1 MSPEVK
7 QAIEQQKQSCPFCRI
22 VKGEIESKKIYE
34 NELFIAVLDINPAAK
49 GHMLVMPKE
58 HYPIMPL
65 IPKETLEKLYVLIKE
80 LDAAVYKGLLCRST
94 VFIAN
99 GGAAGQQ
106 SNHFM
111 MHVIPRE
118 DNDGLDAFNIPS
130 NKLDSDAA
138 EKAAVHLRNSLAAV
152 VNKTTGAAAGTAA
165 MPRAFSK
172 EQLIGIIE
180 KNPPLKKIIIEQP
193 EDFKKMVPTHP
204 QLGPMFEGKDV
215 DGIIDEIMKRA
226 GAERIKN
233 VNAEAKEAAD
243 KEERKD
249 NPENYGNKM
258 KAPDKKETAK
268 DKANLDTIAK
278 LFS

>member
-1 MSPEVK
+1 
-7 QAIEQQKQSCPFCRI
+7 
-22 VKGEIESKKIYE
+22 
-34 NELFIAVLDINPAAK
+34 
-49 GHMLVMPKE
+49 ML
-58 HYPIMPL
+58 IMPL
-65 IPKETLEKLYVLIKE
+65 IPKETLERLYILIKE
-80 LDAAVYKGLLCRST
+80 LDAAVYNGLLCRST
-94 VFIAN
+94 VFTAN

-118 DNDGLDAFNIPS
+118 DNDGLDALNIPS
-130 NKLDSDAA
+130 NKLDDGAA

-152 VNKTTGAAAGTAA
+152 VNKTPGASAGTAA

-193 EDFKKMVPTHP
+193 EEFKKLVPTHP

-215 DGIIDEIMKRA
+215 DGIIDEIMKRS
-226 GAERIKN
+226 GVERIKK
-233 VNAEAKEAAD
+233 ASTGG
-243 KEERKD
+243 KEEVSEKEKKEEIEKTDVRKED
-249 NPENYGNKM
+249 NYR
-258 KAPDKKETAK
+258 KAPDKEEIKK